1 MLETRAPLPPGWIL
15 EAEGLRVRALEP
27 APAFELRADAV
38 ALQAACAALGL
49 AAPAPCGS
57 AQAGGRAVLWLGPD
71 ALLLLGEPAAPE
83 FETARLGAALAG
95 RAHALVETT
104 GAEAALEL
112 EGSAAA
118 DLLSCAV
125 MLDLD
130 AGAFPAGAC
139 ARTLFGKAPALLWR
153 PESARFVL
161 RTPRSCARYALGLLK
176 AGAAGL

>member
-15 EAEGLRVRALEP
+15 EAEGLRVRALE
-27 APAFELRADAV
+27 
-38 ALQAACAALGL
+38 
-49 AAPAPCGS
+49 
-57 AQAGGRAVLWLGPD
+57 
-71 ALLLLGEPAAPE
+71 
-83 FETARLGAALAG
+83 
-95 RAHALVETT
+95 
-104 GAEAALEL
+104 L
-112 EGSAAA
+112 EGPAAA
-118 DLLSCAV
+118 DLLSSAV

-130 AGAFPAGAC
+130 AGAFPAGSC